1 MFTIL
6 WILSAIFFVS
16 LNYSNHH
23 NEKMDN
29 EREQAEDEIK
39 AKRVKDLYQ
48 NVGDRLQIGTSES

>member
-1 MFTIL
+1 
-6 WILSAIFFVS
+6 
-16 LNYSNHH
+16 
-23 NEKMDN
+23 MDN